1 MKMPSTYKPSTYDAP
16 RGHLTSLS
24 TPREDG
30 VDAMKNDLW
39 VLWPDGDFCLLE
51 EFVPSEWDWKTDDFT
66 IVDAPTDDTGDP
78 IFP

>member
-1 MKMPSTYKPSTYDAP
+1 
-16 RGHLTSLS
+16 
-24 TPREDG
+24 
-30 VDAMKNDLW
+30 MKNDLW

-51 EFVPSEWDWKTDDFT
+51 EFVPSEWDWKSDDFE